1 MDNMNLTNKKLLS
14 LALSTAGVIFS
25 VFMPI
30 MGYLF
35 LVPSLVLTSKRE
47 DMSMLHLF
55 VFDIVA
61 LASITVIFIVSIVQS
76 LY

>member
-35 LVPSLVLTSKRE
+35 LVPSLVLTGKRE

-55 VFDIVA
+55 VFNIVA
-61 LASITVIFIVSIVQS
+61 LISITVIFIVSIVQS
-76 LY
+76 LS

>member
-1 MDNMNLTNKKLLS
+1 MDNMNLTDKKLLS

-35 LVPSLVLTSKRE
+35 LVPSLVLTGKRE

-61 LASITVIFIVSIVQS
+61 LISITVIFIVSIVQS
-76 LY
+76 LS

>member
-35 LVPSLVLTSKRE
+35 LTPSLVLTGKRE

-61 LASITVIFIVSIVQS
+61 LISITVIFIVSIVQS
-76 LY
+76 LS

>member
-35 LVPSLVLTSKRE
+35 LVPSLVLTGKRE

-61 LASITVIFIVSIVQS
+61 LISITVISIVSIVQS
-76 LY
+76 LS

>member
-25 VFMPI
+25 VFIPI

-35 LVPSLVLTSKRE
+35 LIPSLVLTCKRE

-61 LASITVIFIVSIVQS
+61 LISITVIFIVSIVQS
-76 LY
+76 LS

>member
-35 LVPSLVLTSKRE
+35 LVPALVLTGKRE

-61 LASITVIFIVSIVQS
+61 LISITVIFIVSIVQS
-76 LY
+76 LS

>member
-61 LASITVIFIVSIVQS
+61 LVSITVIFIVSIVQS
-76 LY
+76 LS

>member
-30 MGYLF
+30 IGYLF
-35 LVPSLVLTSKRE
+35 LIPSLVLTGKRE

-61 LASITVIFIVSIVQS
+61 LISITVIFIVSIVQS
-76 LY
+76 LS

>member
-35 LVPSLVLTSKRE
+35 LIPSLVLTSKRE

-61 LASITVIFIVSIVQS
+61 LISITVIFIVSIVQS
-76 LY
+76 LS

>member
-35 LVPSLVLTSKRE
+35 LIPSLVLSGKRE

-61 LASITVIFIVSIVQS
+61 LISITVIFIVSIVQS
-76 LY
+76 LS

>member
-25 VFMPI
+25 VSMPI
-30 MGYLF
+30 IGYLF
-35 LVPSLVLTSKRE
+35 LIPSLVLTGKRE

-61 LASITVIFIVSIVQS
+61 LISITVIFIVSIVQS
-76 LY
+76 LS

>member
-35 LVPSLVLTSKRE
+35 LIPSLVLTGKRE

-55 VFDIVA
+55 VFDVVA
-61 LASITVIFIVSIVQS
+61 LISITVIFIVSIVQS
-76 LY
+76 LS

>member
-61 LASITVIFIVSIVQS
+61 LISITVIFIVSIVQS
-76 LY
+76 LS

>member
-35 LVPSLVLTSKRE
+35 LVPSLVLTGKRE

-61 LASITVIFIVSIVQS
+61 LISITAIFIVSIVQS
-76 LY
+76 LS

>member
-35 LVPSLVLTSKRE
+35 LVPSLVLTAKRE

-61 LASITVIFIVSIVQS
+61 LISITVIFIVSIVQS
-76 LY
+76 LS

>member
-47 DMSMLHLF
+47 DISMLHLF

-61 LASITVIFIVSIVQS
+61 LVSITVIFIVSIVQS
-76 LY
+76 LS

>member
-35 LVPSLVLTSKRE
+35 LVPSLVLTGKRE

-61 LASITVIFIVSIVQS
+61 LISITVIFIVSIVQS
-76 LY
+76 LS

>member
-14 LALSTAGVIFS
+14 LTLSTAGVIFS

-35 LVPSLVLTSKRE
+35 LVPSLVLTGKRE

-61 LASITVIFIVSIVQS
+61 LISITVIFIVSIVQS
-76 LY
+76 LS

>member
-35 LVPSLVLTSKRE
+35 LVPSLVLTGKRE

-55 VFDIVA
+55 VFDIAA
-61 LASITVIFIVSIVQS
+61 LISITVISIVSIVQS
-76 LY
+76 LS

>member
-14 LALSTAGVIFS
+14 LALSTVGVIFS

-35 LVPSLVLTSKRE
+35 LIPSLVLTGKRE

-61 LASITVIFIVSIVQS
+61 LISITVIFIVSIVQS
-76 LY
+76 LS

>member
-47 DMSMLHLF
+47 DMSILHLF

-61 LASITVIFIVSIVQS
+61 LISITVIFIVSIVQS
-76 LY
+76 LS

>member
-35 LVPSLVLTSKRE
+35 LIPSLVLTGKRE

-61 LASITVIFIVSIVQS
+61 LISITVIFIVSIVQS
-76 LY
+76 LS

>member
-35 LVPSLVLTSKRE
+35 LVPSLVLTGKRE
-47 DMSMLHLF
+47 DVSMLHLF
-55 VFDIVA
+55 GFDIVA
-61 LASITVIFIVSIVQS
+61 LISITVIFIVSIVQS
-76 LY
+76 LS

>member
-35 LVPSLVLTSKRE
+35 LVPSLVLTDKRE

-61 LASITVIFIVSIVQS
+61 LISITVILIVSIVQS
-76 LY
+76 LS